1 MDEFI
6 GWKKSAYQWDGKK
19 LVIHYSMNLIV
30 ACVSVCV
37 CLESIILHQQNF
49 DIYMWDMN
57 NNNGIDDNNK
67 MIFVIQILFRNN
79 NGPEGL

>member
-1 MDEFI
+1 MRWKEISYSLFNEFD
-6 GWKKSAYQWDGKK
+6 S
-19 LVIHYSMNLIV
+19 
-30 ACVSVCV
+30 CVCVCVCV